1 MLKNGNVDELLDYL
15 DDMAV
20 TNEMLKEHLLCLD
33 ITNKFSKLFDKIET
47 KTKTNFTKSYNKRK
61 LAVKKTG
68 GTRGKKETP
77 SGEQSEEENEQ
88 ADEVISDKDDENMA
102 LLDENELAEL
112 RKAQI
117 AEQQRVKAEKAMK
130 KLEKNAKRMLEM

>member
-1 MLKNGNVDELLDYL
+1 MSPDVFSVQLAIVPLLLSECLEMLKNGNVDELLDYL

-77 SGEQSEEENEQ
+77 SGE
-88 ADEVISDKDDENMA
+88 
-102 LLDENELAEL
+102 
-112 RKAQI
+112 
-117 AEQQRVKAEKAMK
+117 
-130 KLEKNAKRMLEM
+130 